1 MTSSEVEILADAS
14 PAVRRAIAYWT
25 QPAHLVAAAQSY
37 IDTDT
42 GEVNRHGVMFSI
54 ARLEMLHVD
63 PMANLPDTFV
73 VPDKRTG
80 ALNFGM
86 YATLQRALIERHG
99 YRLDFAELADDHV
112 VGVMVYPDGSRSSPL
127 RIDGQLG
134 DIQKY
139 AARNKRNYD
148 DKPRRM
154 YEARCTTE
162 LISLYASG
170 ALRSIVTGAGIID
183 YTESEPSGN
192 GTASSPS
199 ATSPEGSLQVPAR
212 SVAPSGATI
221 PEHLREP
228 EVAPDVRARLLE
240 RVAGLTGEQ
249 LDALGGIVHPAKVPN
264 LRSARF
270 TAAHGLLLDRLISEV
285 ELRIPGPVPREGPPP
300 PHDAPQPASAGVHGA
315 GDDQPPLSAY
325 PEAQYAPTDPGRP
338 F

>member
-1 MTSSEVEILADAS
+1 VTSSELAILADAT
-14 PAVRRAIAYWT
+14 PAVKRAVAYWSV
-25 QPAHLVAAAQSY
+25 PARMAAAAQSY
-37 IDTDT
+37 INDGQVD
-42 GEVNRHGVMFSI
+42 VPAVAFAA

-63 PMANLPDTFV
+63 PLENLPDTFV
-73 VPDKRTG
+73 IYDDKKGTFS
-80 ALNFGM
+80 FGM
-86 YATLQRALIERHG
+86 YATLQRALIERVG
-99 YRLDFAELADDHV
+99 YRIDFKELADDHV
-112 VGVMVYPDGSRSSPL
+112 IGVMVFPDKSESSPL

-134 DIQKY
+134 DIKKY
-139 AARNKRNYD
+139 AAKNKRNYD

-154 YEARCTTE
+154 YEARCSTE

-183 YTESEPSGN
+183 YTEGEPSGN
-192 GTASSPS
+192 GTESSPA

-228 EVAPDVRARLLE
+228 EVDPGVRARLLE

-300 PHDAPQPASAGVHGA
+300 SGDAPQPASAGVHGT

-325 PEAQYAPTDPGRP
+325 PEAQYTPTDPGRP